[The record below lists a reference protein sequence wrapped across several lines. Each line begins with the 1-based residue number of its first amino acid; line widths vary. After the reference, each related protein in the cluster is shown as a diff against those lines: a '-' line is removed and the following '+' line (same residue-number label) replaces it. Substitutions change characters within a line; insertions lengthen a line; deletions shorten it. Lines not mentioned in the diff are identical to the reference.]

1 MSPLAEPLTFKA
13 PASFRAE
20 VNAPDNLYATLL
32 WNGLAADTRRRYQSP
47 IASYEYFCA
56 INKIRPWP
64 ASEESLG
71 RWISIR
77 ASGSDSPLLRQAKPD
92 TIQGYLSALRSYHT
106 DLRLNTDVF
115 DSEHLKRLLKGA
127 KRLYN
132 RPSDSERRP
141 ITKDILTQIT
151 SQPLPS
157 RTTEASKINRLNFD
171 TAFKVA
177 FAGFFRLGEIVY
189 SAAETR
195 NAVTFQA
202 TKLTRQDVRFF
213 DKGQY
218 ATIHLKRSKSD
229 HEHRGVTVILTASHD
244 SICPVAALQSLMER
258 DPQPES
264 APLFRLSSGA
274 FTRDAVLR
282 ELETRLLRVGIPP
295 DGYRGHSFR
304 KGAAQEAHNN
314 GLTQEEIQTLGRW
327 SSDAVQRYFKTNRKR
342 VIQLHKQFQSGPV

>member
-1 MSPLAEPLTFKA
+1 VSSLAEPLTFNV
-13 PASFRAE
+13 PASFQGK

-32 WNGLAADTRRRYQSP
+32 WSGLAADTRRRYRAP
-47 IASYEYFCA
+47 IKSYEYFCT
-56 INKIRPWP
+56 INEIRPWP

-77 ASGSDSPLLRQAKPD
+77 ASGSDSSFLRQAKPD
-92 TIQGYLSALRSYHT
+92 TIQGYLSALRSYHV

-127 KRLYN
+127 KRLFN

-141 ITKDILTQIT
+141 ITKEILIQIT
-151 SQPLPS
+151 SQSPS
-157 RTTEASKINRLNFD
+157 PRTKAFKTNTLNLD

-195 NAVTFQA
+195 NAAVFQA
-202 TKLTRQDVRFF
+202 TRLTRQDVRFF

-229 HEHRGVTVILTASHD
+229 HDHRGVTVVVTASHD

-258 DPQPES
+258 DPQPKS

-274 FTRDAVLR
+274 FTRDTVLR
-282 ELETRLLRVGIPP
+282 ELESRLRRAGIPS

-304 KGAAQEAHNN
+304 KGAAQEAHDN
-314 GLTQEEIQTLGRW
+314 GLTQEKIQTLGRW

-342 VIQLHKQFQSGPV
+342 VIQLHRQFQTGLA